1 MGKSAKLALKIVPWS
16 IVGLLALAGM
26 TLALLSDPAK
36 FLQFIITGI
45 SVGMVYALIALGFA
59 LIWKSSSV
67 ANLALGQIVLIS
79 AWFNYSMFVDR
90 GLPVYLAFLLVIVF
104 SVFLGWI
111 IERLTLRPLIGQPI
125 LSLIAV
131 TLGVGYFLE
140 GLVTF
145 IWPQST
151 AGFGDKQIFPKD
163 VIHIG
168 PAVISQ
174 EYAWVILICLIIFVL
189 LTLFFRYHKMGIAMR
204 ATADD
209 QMAVQACGIPVTKV
223 FSTSWMLACMVAAIG
238 GVLIS
243 SIGGISHGLVETG
256 LKSFSVVILGGLDS
270 FIGAMVAGPI
280 IGLAETVGGGYLGT
294 IISWGGIRDIIP
306 FVIIIIV
313 MTFKPYGLFGEK
325 RIERI

>member
-1 MGKSAKLALKIVPWS
+1 MNNKTKLILTIGLWS
-16 IVGLLALAGM
+16 IIGVIVLTGIIMALRADSG
-26 TLALLSDPAK
+26 K

-79 AWFNYSMFVDR
+79 AWFNYSMFIDR
-90 GLPVYLAFLLVIVF
+90 GLPVLVAFLLVIVF
-104 SVFLGWI
+104 AVLLGWI
-111 IERLTLRPLIGQPI
+111 IERITLRPLIGQPI

-131 TLGVGYFLE
+131 TLGIGYFLE

-151 AGFGDKQIFPKD
+151 AGFGERQIFPRE

-174 EYAWVILICLIIFVL
+174 EYAWVILICILIFLL

-209 QMAVQACGIPVTKV
+209 QMAVQACGIPVTRV
-223 FSTSWMLACMVAAIG
+223 FSTSWMLACVVAAIG

-270 FIGAMVAGPI
+270 FIGAIIAGPI
-280 IGLAETVGGGYLGT
+280 IGLAETVGGGYLAEK
-294 IISWGGIRDIIP
+294 ILWGGIRDIIP

-313 MTFKPYGLFGEK
+313 MVIKPYGLFGEK

>member
-1 MGKSAKLALKIVPWS
+1 MNTVTRKKYVKYTLLVLAA
-16 IVGLLALAGM
+16 GLLGYVIWMSATSGE
-26 TLALLSDPAK
+26 
-36 FLQFIITGI
+36 FLQFLITGI

-79 AWFNYSMFVDR
+79 SWFTYSMLVQAEFPAYV
-90 GLPVYLAFLLVIVF
+90 AFPLVLVF
-104 SVFLGWI
+104 AVFLGWC
-111 IERLTLRPLIGQPI
+111 IERFALRPLIAQPI
-125 LSLIAV
+125 LSLITV
-131 TLGVGYFLE
+131 TLGVGYFIQ
-140 GLVTF
+140 GIVTF
-145 IWPQST
+145 VWPWSVG
-151 AGFGDKQIFPKD
+151 ALPRLFPRE

-174 EYAWVILICLIIFVL
+174 EYLWVIGICLLVFIL
-189 LTLFFRYHKMGIAMR
+189 LTVFFRYHRMGIAMR

-209 QMAVQACGIPVTKV
+209 QMAVQACGIPVTRV
-223 FSTSWMLACMVAAIG
+223 FSVSWMFACAVAAVG

-243 SIGGISHGLVETG
+243 SIGGITHGLVETG

-270 FIGAMVAGPI
+270 FVGCIVAGPV
-280 IGLAETVGGGYLGT
+280 IGLAETMGGGYLTEYLWAGV
-294 IISWGGIRDIIP
+294 RDIIP

-313 MTFKPYGLFGEK
+313 MVIKPYGLFGET